1 MEMPETAGVLAAKK
15 MQARL
20 AGEAEAIAELKKA
33 IKSNKP
39 ALILTALNACNELGI
54 TGAEIE
60 KGKEALSKLG
70 AQSEAL
76 LRLSEA
82 LKAADIEA
90 IDKEL
95 EVLDKFGLGDEPE
108 VKKAREDTKKIAKQ
122 NKLADKL
129 AAATKERKKDTLL
142 VLLSEAEDLNLRV
155 RFEDAVKA
163 AQRVVDIMNIEENL
177 SKALQKCVLADDE
190 DALNDTAEKAQ
201 SMGGSDEITAKI
213 EAAREDLA
221 KRRVFIRK
229 LTDAMDADP
238 VDKDLLVRG
247 RRRSPPRRPCPFFL
261 SRARLPPPS
270 PRRAAQC
277 PSLPAGRADRGG
289 HGAGHQGLQ
298 DRHGR
303 GGAEPRQG
311 AEGGPQGAQARDEG
325 HRRKGAGRGH

>member
-1 MEMPETAGVLAAKK
+1 M
-15 MQARL
+15 
-20 AGEAEAIAELKKA
+20 
-33 IKSNKP
+33 
-39 ALILTALNACNELGI
+39 
-54 TGAEIE
+54 
-60 KGKEALSKLG
+60 
-70 AQSEAL
+70 
-76 LRLSEA
+76 
-82 LKAADIEA
+82 
-90 IDKEL
+90 
-95 EVLDKFGLGDEPE
+95 LDKFGLGDEPE
-108 VKKAREDTKKIAKQ
+108 VKKAREDKKKIAKQ

-238 VDKDLLVRG
+238 VDKDLLVRF
-247 RRRSPPRRPCPFFL
+247 RRRSRRRRRRRVALFLCLARAYLSPSPRAL
-261 SRARLPPPS
+261 ARLPS
-270 PRRAAQC
+270 SRRA
-277 PSLPAGRADRGG
+277 R
-289 HGAGHQGLQ
+289 
-298 DRHGR
+298 
-303 GGAEPRQG
+303 
-311 AEGGPQGAQARDEG
+311 
-325 HRRKGAGRGH
+325 